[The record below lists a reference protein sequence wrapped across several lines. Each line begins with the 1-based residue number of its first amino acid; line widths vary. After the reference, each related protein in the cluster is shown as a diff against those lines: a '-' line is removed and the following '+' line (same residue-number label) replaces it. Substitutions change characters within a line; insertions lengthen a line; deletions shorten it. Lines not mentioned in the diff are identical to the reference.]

1 MDTDVW
7 EYNCKGVAKRR
18 LKSDIP
24 PVMASIS
31 SEVQSNHDHLFNKCG
46 IGKLT
51 RVNL

>member
-1 MDTDVW
+1 MFGNTTVKAWQNVVW
-7 EYNCKGVAKRR
+7 
-18 LKSDIP
+18 KSDIP